1 MNIEAKSLKIDQYLT
16 FKLGDEMFGIDVGK
30 AREVLDVVNV
40 TRVPQAPDFMIGV
53 INLRGSVVPVIN
65 LRKKFGLN
73 DVEKT
78 IDTCIIVMEVD
89 LNGETIV
96 IGTLVDSVQEVLDLD
111 ENRIEPPPRIGSK
124 LKTEFIKGMGS
135 LEDQFIIILDI
146 DRVFTIE
153 ELFEIEGERTTNP
166 EAEMA
171 TV

>member
-1 MNIEAKSLKIDQYLT
+1 MNIETKTIKIGQYLT
-16 FKLGDEMFGIDVGK
+16 FRLGEEIFGIDVGK

-40 TRVPQAPDFMIGV
+40 TRVPQAPDYMIGV

-78 IDTCIIVMEVD
+78 IDTCIIVMEIE

-111 ENRIEPPPRIGSK
+111 ENHIEPPPRLGSK
-124 LKTEFIKGMGS
+124 LNTEFIKGMGN

-146 DRVFTIE
+146 DQVFTIE
-153 ELFEIEGERTTNP
+153 ELFEIEGDRAASP
-166 EAEMA
+166 EIETA
-171 TV
+171 TA